1 MWFHRSY
8 KQYSID
14 SPIVET
20 VKLLLAPIF
29 SNLELEMKRRERKD
43 HKWLMR
49 ERSWGRF
56 NEDRVHNFYQSV
68 YSQFQAKRLLGEA
81 IVLEYSLYG
90 CLNISRVKSELL
102 VQVNG
107 VCNSATNEDGSS
119 KLVMVLDVTNF
130 PCDIDEA
137 LRRRLE
143 KRIYIPLPNF
153 ESPVA
158 SFPPSQLVKFGI
170 PSPYHLI
177 RSLVESLEL

>member
-1 MWFHRSY
+1 MAEAT
-8 KQYSID
+8 
-14 SPIVET
+14 ET

-90 CLNISRVKSELL
+90 CLNISR
-102 VQVNG
+102 
-107 VCNSATNEDGSS
+107 A
-119 KLVMVLDVTNF
+119 
-130 PCDIDEA
+130 
-137 LRRRLE
+137 
-143 KRIYIPLPNF
+143 
-153 ESPVA
+153 
-158 SFPPSQLVKFGI
+158 
-170 PSPYHLI
+170 
-177 RSLVESLEL
+177 